1 MFDLREN
8 DLHYTRKHRRLGTNG
23 SMTGVSPCNP
33 ITRKELLMNCFLWFM
48 IGLLAGGF
56 FGVGTMCIVQASR
69 SEKYDELFDEDYED
83 TDWEELY
90 D

>member
-1 MFDLREN
+1 
-8 DLHYTRKHRRLGTNG
+8 
-23 SMTGVSPCNP
+23 
-33 ITRKELLMNCFLWFM
+33 MNCFLWFM

-69 SEKYDELFDEDYED
+69 DYED
-83 TDWEELY
+83 ADWEELY

>member
-56 FGVGTMCIVQASR
+56 FGVGTMCIVQGSR
-69 SEKYDELFDEDYED
+69 SEEYDELFDEDYED
-83 TDWEELY
+83 ADWEELY